1 MIIQSKGWKIKV
13 KICQRLPILFHAQNQ
28 LTHPVEEWKRFRFV
42 CDRTDKKNPSGWCY
56 FFFSNF
62 QLTAL
67 KKKQKKKNTHNLFF
81 YQNLLPRPVCD
92 TKDSSA
98 LAHTG
103 DDERPRAA
111 TVLFITNITQTT
123 GNSVRLFLVT
133 DEYKILVFNSVVSSI
148 YRRLSQD
155 HCDL

>member
-28 LTHPVEEWKRFRFV
+28 LTHPVEEWKRFRFA

-56 FFFSNF
+56 FFFFNF

-67 KKKQKKKNTHNLFF
+67 KKKKHTQSVFLSEPASPTCLWHQRLKCTGS
-81 YQNLLPRPVCD
+81 YWWWWTSQ
-92 TKDSSA
+92 SS
-98 LAHTG
+98 
-103 DDERPRAA
+103 
-111 TVLFITNITQTT
+111 
-123 GNSVRLFLVT
+123 NSVVHNKHHSNDRKQCERLFLVT